1 MIFDETANLEK
12 YYPVCESLRNLS
24 SVLSSPAE
32 DMETFDVNRKYC
44 TLFVC
49 EEDGG
54 QAAVSWRENS
64 ITKDVLAALSLTK
77 GTFALFLP
85 GERFIF
91 RGSAR
96 VRKYVLE

>member
-1 MIFDETANLEK
+1 M
-12 YYPVCESLRNLS
+12 
-24 SVLSSPAE
+24 LSSPAE

-44 TLFVC
+44 TLFVS

-64 ITKDVLAALSLTK
+64 ITKDVLAAVSLTK